1 MTGDGMEFWVVYH
14 CKMTAD
20 DDEIDDDEFE
30 MSRKTV
36 GHYSSEEEAHNAI
49 IRMRNLPGFRDWPY
63 GFRIAGSRVN
73 HDVWR
78 SGFGFDDDDPDV

>member
-14 CKMTAD
+14 YKMTAA

-36 GHYSSEEEAHNAI
+36 GYYSSEEEAHNAEPAW
-49 IRMRNLPGFRDWPY
+49 LP
-63 GFRIAGSRVN
+63 
-73 HDVWR
+73 
-78 SGFGFDDDDPDV
+78 